1 MEPVSA
7 SLPQMFKSTFRIPFL
22 NLKKQ
27 YRSIKKEIDVAIQN
41 VINDSTFSG
50 GPYVEKFEKK
60 FAKFIGTKYAVGLNS
75 GTSALHLALKILNT
89 KQGDEVIV
97 PVNTFIATAWAVSY
111 LGAKPVFVDC
121 DRETWQLDPRKI
133 EKKITSKT
141 KAIIGVHLFG
151 QPFDIDAVKRIA
163 DRHKLYLV
171 EDCAQAH
178 DAKYKGK
185 TVGTFGDVACFSFYP
200 TKNLGA
206 FGEGGALVTNNPKY
220 ALRAKILRNQGSSI
234 KYYHEEIGF
243 NMRMEGIQ
251 AAILDVKLKHLNQW
265 NKRRQEIAKTYQT
278 LIKNPNITMQQQPVW
293 AESVYHLFVITVNQR
308 ERFIK
313 HLKKNGVES
322 MIHYPIPCHLQ
333 KAYRHLEYK
342 RGDFPLVEE
351 YAKHCVSIPLNPEM
365 TNQDVNRICR
375 IINKYAN

>member
-1 MEPVSA
+1 
-7 SLPQMFKSTFRIPFL
+7 MFKSTFRIPFL